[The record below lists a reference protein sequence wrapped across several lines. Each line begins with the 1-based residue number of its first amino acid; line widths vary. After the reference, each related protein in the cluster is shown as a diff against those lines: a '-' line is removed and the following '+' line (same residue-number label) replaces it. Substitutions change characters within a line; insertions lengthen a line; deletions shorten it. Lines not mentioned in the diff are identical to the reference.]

1 MEGGRWRVDGGW
13 WMVDDGR
20 WKRDLF
26 CIAFQAKLGR
36 CDSHTPGTSSLNPGL
51 RPGLLTLCSWRL
63 PDAPVKQQWSFS
75 TQRRRGF
82 RDSLLGVLRAS
93 CGYTPGLLPRTPT
106 LLSPKVTHRP
116 RTTVTDCSLRSGQL
130 SVEGGCP
137 SPAAGFCA
145 RTRTKKGVN
154 LNEIDS

>member
-1 MEGGRWRVDGGW
+1 M
-13 WMVDDGR
+13 MDDVRGTI
-20 WKRDLF
+20 

-36 CDSHTPGTSSLNPGL
+36 WVTHTTGL
-51 RPGLLTLCSWRL
+51 HPGLLTLRSWRL

-93 CGYTPGLLPRTPT
+93 CGYTPGLLSRTPT
-106 LLSPKVTHRP
+106 LPSPEVTHRP

-130 SVEGGCP
+130 LGKERLMIDGGGWRIFP
-137 SPAAGFCA
+137 SPQVTLSALADGN
-145 RTRTKKGVN
+145 R
-154 LNEIDS
+154 

>member
-93 CGYTPGLLPRTPT
+93 CGYTPGHHPGFTCSAHGVFQT

-116 RTTVTDCSLRSGQL
+116 WTTVTDCRLRSGQL
-130 SVEGGCP
+130 SG
-137 SPAAGFCA
+137 
-145 RTRTKKGVN
+145 
-154 LNEIDS
+154 